1 MSFDNTQPPPPPA
14 PASTPSVGGPA
25 APTGQAPAAAS
36 SRIHPVGWAALGAA
50 VLGFIFACIPGA
62 LIVGWILLPA
72 AFVLAIIAL
81 VLKGKKWPG
90 IVALILSIVGTII
103 GFVVFFSLAAAAV
116 SDAIDESTGSSV
128 TAPTEDASDTEDAD
142 DEPVAEA
149 GSSRENPAPLGSV
162 ISGDEWDITINSVA
176 LGATD
181 QVLAANPINQ
191 SPEDGY
197 EYILVNV
204 TATYTGADKS
214 MPALT
219 TINYV
224 TPEGVTIDGL
234 DTFAVAPDALDTT
247 SELYT
252 GASATGNL
260 ALAVPSATADAGVLV
275 VTPGIL
281 ADDVFVAVK

>member
-1 MSFDNTQPPPPPA
+1 MSFDNSQPPLPPGPGVPPA
-14 PASTPSVGGPA
+14 GAPVVTASPA
-25 APTGQAPAAAS
+25 AT
-36 SRIHPVGWAALGAA
+36 RIHPLGWVALGVA

-62 LIVGWILLPA
+62 LILGWILLPV
-72 AFVLAIIAL
+72 AFVLAIVAL

-90 IVALILSIVGTII
+90 IVALILSIVGTIV

-116 SDAIDESTGSSV
+116 SDAIEDSTGTSV
-128 TAPTEDASDTEDAD
+128 TAPSEEAVDDTAE
-142 DEPVAEA
+142 EPAVEA

-162 ISGDEWDITINSVA
+162 ISGDEWDITVNSVTLA
-176 LGATD
+176 ATD
-181 QVLAANPINQ
+181 QVLAANAINQ
-191 SPEDGY
+191 APEAGY
-197 EYILVNV
+197 EFILVNV
-204 TATYTGADKS
+204 TATYTGADKG

-224 TPEGVTIDGL
+224 TPDGVTIDGL
-234 DTFAVAPDALDTT
+234 DTFAVAPDALDTM

-252 GASATGNL
+252 GASVTGNL

-275 VTPGIL
+275 VTPGII

>member
-1 MSFDNTQPPPPPA
+1 MSFDTTQPPSPTGPAVPPPA
-14 PASTPSVGGPA
+14 GPPVNA
-25 APTGQAPAAAS
+25 APPATT
-36 SRIHPVGWAALGAA
+36 RVHPLGWVALGAA

-62 LIVGWILLPA
+62 LFVGWILLPVG
-72 AFVLAIIAL
+72 FVLGIVAI

-90 IVALILSIVGTII
+90 IVALVLSIVGTIV

-116 SDAIDESTGSSV
+116 SDAIGDSTGTSV
-128 TAPTEDASDTEDAD
+128 TAPSEDAAAD
-142 DEPVAEA
+142 EAVEEPAAETGA
-149 GSSRENPAPLGSV
+149 SRDNPAPLGSV
-162 ISGDEWDITINSVA
+162 ISGDEWDVTVNSVT

-181 QVLAANPINQ
+181 QVLAANMVNQ
-191 SPEDGY
+191 SPEAGY
-197 EYILVNV
+197 EYILINV
-204 TATYTGADKS
+204 TATYTGADKG

-219 TINYV
+219 SVNYV
-224 TPEGVTIDGL
+224 TPDGVTIDGL
-234 DTFAVAPDALDTT
+234 DSFAVAPEPLDTL

-252 GASATGNL
+252 GASATGNI